1 MKSLVTALTVV
12 LLVCSVTYGQDEP
25 GPGFEHLK
33 AYGPMLGTWRY
44 EGPLLEDVP
53 DIAEKGSEFE
63 WQFSW
68 KRILNKNVVEA
79 NWTLKFEGGTEL
91 VGKALQGWNADK
103 KEIVSGSMNSLGG
116 MDMGSVVLDEVA
128 KTLTLTVKGIDGEG
142 KETSLKAVVTVM
154 GKDTLTWQAS
164 ERTGGIVEG
173 PSPVYS
179 FNRVKR
185 VKKEA
190 K

>member
-1 MKSLVTALTVV
+1 MKSFFAALIVALVA
-12 LLVCSVTYGQDEP
+12 CGSSFGQEEP

-33 AYGPMLGTWRY
+33 GYGPMLGTWRC

-53 DIAEKGSEFE
+53 GIAERGTDFE

-173 PSPVYS
+173 PSPIYT
-179 FNRVKR
+179 FKRVKR
-185 VKKEA
+185 ARKAA